1 MGEENGRT
9 FIAME
14 FVEGQSLDELI
25 EKDPLK
31 IEDALHIAIQ
41 SAHALTAAHEKS
53 IVHRDVKRQPTS
65 W

>member
-1 MGEENGRT
+1 
-9 FIAME
+9 ME